1 MVRNTTNALQT
12 EPNTHHGNVEDSGST
27 SAATTDSEPANTQ
40 SPPEYITAE
49 ENYQGNK
56 TGYSNAETDPTTVPN
71 TSGKTQT
78 SRIWTH
84 KRYSRNNPDHQQPN
98 SSTHRPSGQEHAYPS
113 ERRSNLDPPDT
124 QLGRRL
130 TLCK

>member
-56 TGYSNAETDPTTVPN
+56 TGYSNADTDPTTVQD

-78 SRIWTH
+78 SRI
-84 KRYSRNNPDHQQPN
+84 
-98 SSTHRPSGQEHAYPS
+98 
-113 ERRSNLDPPDT
+113 
-124 QLGRRL
+124 
-130 TLCK
+130 